1 MLSNNNHPFNQREL
15 TMPSLNSDLEKPKSD
30 LIFSGNILMLWAY
43 DIGEDINLDKIEQ
56 SPDIVKVPLHL
67 PKHFKQYNVP
77 LAIEHP
83 TPSDTYLTSSK
94 IHNFGAISLTYKIP
108 FRNTLEHLRV
118 NCDQLADKYQ
128 QQSVKDAESIYKKI
142 EQFVT
147 QPKFFQ
153 TSASY
158 VIVQVDPQPTVL
170 DLTQL
175 QKEYGSTI
183 ASTLRF
189 ETEILSEFQKN
200 EMLDSAIGY
209 FRGSLIVIDID
220 AAFVYEEDYNDI
232 IDLFEFANIQQLELR
247 FFDRLLDQ
255 QINMIYERKET
266 KLSWG
271 AYLPFFGTF
280 FSDPVGQLRKLKV
293 DISVITERLE
303 SSIKIAGEP
312 YYSEIHNLL
321 AEKLDLKNWHDGI
334 DRKLRIVE
342 DVQTVFQEKIDATR
356 EDLLSVLIIILI
368 FIELMFGALSYLKV

>member
-1 MLSNNNHPFNQREL
+1 
-15 TMPSLNSDLEKPKSD
+15 MPSLNSDLEKPKSD

-83 TPSDTYLTSSK
+83 APSDEYLTSNK
-94 IHNFGAISLTYKIP
+94 IYSFGAMSLTYKIP
-108 FRNTLEHLRV
+108 FNDTLENLRV
-118 NCDQLADKYQ
+118 SCNQLANKYQ
-128 QQSVKDAESIYKKI
+128 QQSIKDAEVIYKKI
-142 EQFVT
+142 EQFIT

-153 TSASY
+153 TSATY
-158 VIVQVDPQPTVL
+158 VIIQVDPQPTAL
-170 DLTQL
+170 DLAQL

-200 EMLDSAIGY
+200 EILDSAIGY

-220 AAFVYEEDYNDI
+220 AAFVYEEDYSDI
-232 IDLFEFANIQQLELR
+232 IDLFEFANIQHLELR

-255 QINMIYERKET
+255 QINTIYERKET

-280 FSDPVGQLRKLKV
+280 FSDPVGQLRKLKA

-321 AEKLDLKNWHDGI
+321 AEKLDLKSWHDGI

-356 EDLLSVLIIILI
+356 EDLLTMLIIILI
-368 FIELMFGALSYLKV
+368 FIELMFGALSYLKG

>member
-1 MLSNNNHPFNQREL
+1 MQSSTQNFEHKK
-15 TMPSLNSDLEKPKSD
+15 EKND
-30 LIFSGNILMLWAY
+30 HIFSGNILILWAY
-43 DIGEDINLDKIEQ
+43 DVGEDINLQKIEE
-56 SPDIVKVPLHL
+56 SRDIIKMPLQL

-77 LAIEHP
+77 LAIELPHP
-83 TPSDTYLTSSK
+83 HAHSYCISNK
-94 IHNFGAISLTYKIP
+94 IHSFGAISLTYKIP
-108 FRNTLEHLRV
+108 FTDTLENLRV
-118 NCDQLADKYQ
+118 NCNALAHKYQ
-128 QQSVKDAESIYKKI
+128 QQSALDARSIYKKI
-142 EQFVT
+142 ESYII

-153 TSASY
+153 TCASY
-158 VIVQVDPQPTVL
+158 IIIQVDPKPASL

-189 ETEILSEFQKN
+189 ETEILSEFQRN
-200 EMLDSAIGY
+200 EILDSAIGY
-209 FRGSLIVIDID
+209 FRGSLIVIDVD
-220 AAFVYEEDYNDI
+220 AAFVYEEDYVDI

-255 QINMIYERKET
+255 QINTIYERKET
-266 KLSWG
+266 NLSWG

-321 AEKLDLKNWHDGI
+321 AEKLDLKSWHDGI
-334 DRKLRIVE
+334 DRKLHIVE
-342 DVQTVFQEKIDATR
+342 DVQTVFQHKIDTTR
-356 EDLLSVLIIILI
+356 EDLFSVLIIILI
-368 FIELMFGALSYLKV
+368 FVEAMFGILNYLKG

>member
-1 MLSNNNHPFNQREL
+1 MQPLSAEINTKQQANEH
-15 TMPSLNSDLEKPKSD
+15 
-30 LIFSGNILMLWAY
+30 IFSGNILILYAY
-43 DIGEDINLDKIEQ
+43 DVGEDINLKKAEEAR
-56 SPDIVKVPLHL
+56 DIIKMPLQL
-67 PKHFKQYNVP
+67 PKHFKQYHVP
-77 LAIEHP
+77 LAIELPHP
-83 TPSDTYLTSSK
+83 HATSHCISSK
-94 IHNFGAISLTYKIP
+94 IHSFGAISLIYKIP
-108 FRNTLEHLRV
+108 FTDTLENLRV
-118 NCDQLADKYQ
+118 NCNELANKYQ
-128 QQSVKDAESIYKKI
+128 EQSVIDAKSIYKKI
-142 EQFVT
+142 VPFIT

-158 VIVQVDPQPTVL
+158 VIIQVDPQPTAL
-170 DLTQL
+170 DLMQL

-200 EMLDSAIGY
+200 EILDSAIGY

-220 AAFVYEEDYNDI
+220 AAFVYEEEYTDI

-255 QINMIYERKET
+255 QLNLIYEREVKT
-266 KLSWG
+266 LPWG

-280 FSDPVGQLRKLKV
+280 FSDPIGQLGKLKA

-312 YYSEIHNLL
+312 YYSEIYNLL
-321 AEKLDLKNWHDGI
+321 VEKLNLKNWRDGI

-342 DVQTVFQEKIDATR
+342 DVQTVYQRKVDTNR
-356 EDLLSVLIIILI
+356 EDLFSVLIIILI
-368 FIELMFGALSYLKV
+368 FVELVFGILSYLKG

>member
-1 MLSNNNHPFNQREL
+1 M
-15 TMPSLNSDLEKPKSD
+15 
-30 LIFSGNILMLWAY
+30 
-43 DIGEDINLDKIEQ
+43 
-56 SPDIVKVPLHL
+56 
-67 PKHFKQYNVP
+67 
-77 LAIEHP
+77 
-83 TPSDTYLTSSK
+83 
-94 IHNFGAISLTYKIP
+94 SLTYKIP
-108 FRNTLEHLRV
+108 FTDTLENLRV
-118 NCDQLADKYQ
+118 SCDQLANKYQ
-128 QQSVKDAESIYKKI
+128 QQSIKDAELIYKKI
-142 EQFVT
+142 EQFIT

-153 TSASY
+153 TSATY
-158 VIVQVDPQPTVL
+158 VIIQVDPQPTAL
-170 DLTQL
+170 DLAQL

-200 EMLDSAIGY
+200 EILDSAIGY
-209 FRGSLIVIDID
+209 FRGSLIVIDVD
-220 AAFVYEEDYNDI
+220 AAFVYEEDYSDI
-232 IDLFEFANIQQLELR
+232 IDLFEFANIQHLELR

-255 QINMIYERKET
+255 QINTIYERKET

-280 FSDPVGQLRKLKV
+280 FSDPVGQLRKLKA

-342 DVQTVFQEKIDATR
+342 DVQTVFQKKIDATR
-356 EDLLSVLIIILI
+356 EDLFSMLIIILI
-368 FIELMFGALSYLKV
+368 FIELMFGILSYLKG

>member
-1 MLSNNNHPFNQREL
+1 MQSSTYDTEL
-15 TMPSLNSDLEKPKSD
+15 KKEKID
-30 LIFSGNILMLWAY
+30 HIFSGNILILWAY
-43 DIGEDINLDKIEQ
+43 DIGEDINLQKIEE
-56 SPDIVKVPLHL
+56 SPDIIKVPLQL

-77 LAIEHP
+77 LAIELPHP
-83 TPSDTYLTSSK
+83 HAHSYCIGSK
-94 IHNFGAISLTYKIP
+94 IYSFGAISLTYKIP
-108 FRNTLEHLRV
+108 FRDTLENLRV
-118 NCDQLADKYQ
+118 NCNELANKYQ
-128 QQSVKDAESIYKKI
+128 QQSVNDAQSIYKKI
-142 EQFVT
+142 EPHIT

-158 VIVQVDPQPTVL
+158 VIIQIDPQPAAL

-200 EMLDSAIGY
+200 EILDSAIGY
-209 FRGSLIVIDID
+209 FRGSLIVIDVD
-220 AAFVYEEDYNDI
+220 AAFVYEEDYDDI
-232 IDLFEFANIQQLELR
+232 IDLFEFANIQHLELR

-255 QINMIYERKET
+255 QINTIYERKET
-266 KLSWG
+266 NLSWG
-271 AYLPFFGTF
+271 AYLPFFGAF
-280 FSDPVGQLRKLKV
+280 FSDPVGQLKKLKA

-342 DVQTVFQEKIDATR
+342 DVQTLFQQKIDTTR
-356 EDLLSVLIIILI
+356 EDLFSVLIIILI
-368 FIELMFGALSYLKV
+368 FVELMFGILSYLKG